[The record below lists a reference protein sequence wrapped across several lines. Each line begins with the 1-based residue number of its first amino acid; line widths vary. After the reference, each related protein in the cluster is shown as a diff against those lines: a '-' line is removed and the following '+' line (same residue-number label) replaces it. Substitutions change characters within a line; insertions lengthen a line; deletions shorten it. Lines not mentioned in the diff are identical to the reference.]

1 MYKLVVKSRFSAA
14 HRLINHPGVCAR
26 VHGHNWTVEAT
37 VASEHLDEN
46 GMVVD
51 LVELKNHIDAC
62 VRQFDHRLI
71 NDVPPFTAMN
81 PTCENIAKYLF
92 DYIAGR
98 VKVNVVSVAVAEM
111 DDYSVIYSS

>member
-1 MYKLVVKSRFSAA
+1 VYKLVVKSKFSAA

-26 VHGHNWTVEAT
+26 THGHNWNVEAT

-62 VRQFDHRLI
+62 VRQFDHRVI
-71 NDVPPFTAMN
+71 NEVPPFTDMN
-81 PTCENIAKYLF
+81 PTSENIARYLY
-92 DYIAGR
+92 DYIADR
-98 VKVNVVSVAVAEM
+98 VEVRVVSVAVAEV
-111 DDYSVIYSS
+111 DDYSVIYSR